1 VARQTRSILVTAA
14 VALTVLG
21 GCSVAHSG
29 GREADEGPA
38 ADRGA
43 PWFASI
49 QTDINDAK
57 AADSSP
63 EQIDALQNAWRTGE
77 LTFEAYSA
85 AVDRALRCV
94 REAGFRVFEDQVR
107 VYQGLKMRLYSVQS
121 RPDAQEPAVE
131 GCIKRHSYYIERAY
145 QLQPASLEARER
157 HFARYR
163 DALLDCLAD
172 AGVAVDRQMT
182 MDEILRSV
190 GKGMDNG
197 VDCLQTTGFDG

>member
-1 VARQTRSILVTAA
+1 VTRRTRSILVTAA
-14 VALTVLG
+14 AALMVLA
-21 GCSVAHSG
+21 GCTVAHPG
-29 GREADEGPA
+29 HPGADNGPA
-38 ADRGA
+38 VDRGA

-57 AADSSP
+57 ADDSSP
-63 EQIDALQNAWRTGE
+63 EQIEALQNAWRTGE

-94 REAGFRVFEDQVR
+94 REAGFRVFEDQVS

-131 GCIKRHSYYIERAY
+131 ACIKRHSYYIERAY

-157 HFARYR
+157 HFAQYR
-163 DALLDCLAD
+163 DALLDCLAG

-190 GKGMDNG
+190 SKGMDNG
-197 VDCLQTTGFDG
+197 VDCLQKTGFDG